1 MKNFD
6 RIVDEIV
13 KNWKQ
18 KEILLLKE
26 GGLVGV
32 SKRRQGDIAEDF
44 VVGLAENLPYFR
56 VIEKSKGSKSPS
68 DIYALYR
75 RPDFWHL
82 MLIQVKSSID
92 KDKIH
97 FLNEGEITEM
107 KKLVKVAK
115 ITINNS
121 KESKIFKDKPFV
133 ISAGYAGVW
142 RIEAKNNTR
151 HKLLFWDLYDFKCL
165 NSIKIDMKAAVAE
178 ISIAHQL

>member
-1 MKNFD
+1 MKDFNL
-6 RIVDEIV
+6 IVDEIV

-44 VVGLAENLPYFR
+44 VVSLAEDLPYFR
-56 VIEKSKGSKSPS
+56 TIEKSKGSKSPADVYS
-68 DIYALYR
+68 LYR

-82 MLIQVKSSID
+82 MLIQVKSSVN

-97 FLNEGEITEM
+97 LLNKDEIKEM
-107 KKLVKVAK
+107 KELVKVAR

-121 KESKIFKDKPFV
+121 DEAKIFWDKSFI

-142 RIEAKNNTR
+142 RIEAENFTR
-151 HKLLFWDLYDFKCL
+151 HKLIHTDLFEAKRL
-165 NSIKIDMKAAVAE
+165 NKIEIDEDSAMTAISKA
-178 ISIAHQL
+178 HLL